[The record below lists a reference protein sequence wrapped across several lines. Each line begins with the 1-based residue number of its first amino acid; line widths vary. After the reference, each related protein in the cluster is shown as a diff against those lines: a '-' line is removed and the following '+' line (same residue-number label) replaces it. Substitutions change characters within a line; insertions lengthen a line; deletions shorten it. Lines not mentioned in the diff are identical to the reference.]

1 LNLKLKHMGEPAE
14 EEDMHTPTIPRGE
27 SARETVAQAGA

>member
-14 EEDMHTPTIPRGE
+14 EEDLHSPTIPRE
-27 SARETVAQAGA
+27 SARETMTQAGV